1 MSSDTTAIASAGAS
15 DEDGSLFARISWK
28 FIPFIMLCY
37 LFAYIDRVNVSFAKI
52 SMAKDLQ
59 FSDSVY
65 GFGASIFFIGYFF
78 LEVPSNLILDR
89 VGARLWLARIM
100 ISWGAISCATL
111 FVQGEV
117 SFYILRFLLGV
128 AEAGFFPG
136 IIYFL
141 TTWYPSRLR
150 GRIMA
155 ALICAIPISGLIGG
169 PVSGWLLDALHQ
181 VGGLKGWQWLFLVE
195 GFPSILLGIACLFI
209 LRDGPEDAEW
219 LSPDDRGR
227 LKQIKVEE
235 AHATP
240 GHSFRDALTSLAL
253 WKLTFIYFSLG
264 AGFLGIAFWMPTL
277 LKEAGAGSNTMI
289 GLLSAIPHLFSIVV
303 IIGAGWSSD
312 RFRERRLHLVVPILV
327 GALGIV
333 IAVKSSGDLTTV
345 LIGLTMGVAGIS
357 SAIATFWTLPGL
369 VLGAPALAGGLALIN
384 SALALGGFAA
394 PFAIGWLRD
403 HVVDGGMVALHTL
416 AAILVLGAVMVLT
429 FRGRVVNR

>member
-1 MSSDTTAIASAGAS
+1 MSSETAAAFSRDMS
-15 DEDGSLFARISWK
+15 DDDSRLFARISWK

-37 LFAYIDRVNVSFAKI
+37 LFAYIDRVNVSFAKM

-89 VGARLWLARIM
+89 VGARLWLSRIM

-111 FVQGEV
+111 FVQGET

-141 TTWYPSRLR
+141 TIWYPSKLR

-181 VGGLKGWQWLFLVE
+181 VGGLTGWQWLFLVE
-195 GFPSILLGIACLFI
+195 GFPSILLGIACLFV
-209 LRDGPEDAEW
+209 LRDTPEQAEW
-219 LSPDDRGR
+219 LSPADRMR
-227 LKQIKVEE
+227 LREIKAEE
-235 AHATP
+235 FPEVP
-240 GHSFRDALTSLAL
+240 GHSFRHALTSPSL
-253 WKLTFIYFSLG
+253 WKLTFVYFSLG

-277 LKEAGAGSNTMI
+277 LKEAGAGSNTSI

-303 IIGAGWSSD
+303 IMAAGWSSD
-312 RFRERRLHLVVPILV
+312 RFRERRLHLVVPILM

-333 IAVKSSGDLTTV
+333 LAVKSGGDLHRV
-345 LIGLTMGVAGIS
+345 LVGLTLGVAGIS
-357 SAIATFWTLPGL
+357 TAVATFWTLPGL
-369 VLGAPALAGGLALIN
+369 VLGPQALAGGLALIN

-403 HVVDGGMVALHTL
+403 HVVDGGSVALYSL
-416 AAILVLGAVMVLT
+416 AGILVLGAAMVLT
-429 FRGRVVNR
+429 FRRGAVNR